1 MWPAARCRRGGDGG
15 GGGRICQPRRRPESL
30 ALTSTGRAKTRL
42 LTTGPRTRSSAETC
56 LQPTNSPTSC
66 HITGSHGPHRSCRLA
81 AKVANVDRQQITLGM
96 PKYLRSN
103 IGATATWDR
112 PVGHVPSNTG
122 DHGDQVHLVPSN
134 FCNWLPFFL
143 RAMWEADPLNLGPR
157 AEGKRNRKRKGFNIH
172 PT

>member
-1 MWPAARCRRGGDGG
+1 M
-15 GGGRICQPRRRPESL
+15 
-30 ALTSTGRAKTRL
+30 TSTGRAKTRL

-66 HITGSHGPHRSCRLA
+66 HITGSHCPHRSCRLA

-112 PVGHVPSNTG
+112 PVGRVASNTG

-134 FCNWLPFFL
+134 FCNWLPFFSPGNVGSRPAKL
-143 RAMWEADPLNLGPR
+143 RPTGR
-157 AEGKRNRKRKGFNIH
+157 RKEK
-172 PT
+172 